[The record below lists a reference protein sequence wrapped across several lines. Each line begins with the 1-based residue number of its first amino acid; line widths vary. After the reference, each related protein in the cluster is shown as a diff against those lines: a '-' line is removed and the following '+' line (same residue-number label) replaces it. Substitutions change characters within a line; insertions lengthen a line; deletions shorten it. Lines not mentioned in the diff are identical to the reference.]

1 MSWFSSS
8 SSASQRKP
16 VPDIPGKSYS
26 SRIPPPRAPMDGSY
40 SVQAVPSE
48 TLALSNKIFVHP
60 STFNQDAPAVLVNG
74 KYVFVTAPDPTPEG
88 DPRKIRQG
96 AFGANAVQRQWAQL
110 SLASP
115 VNLSPVV
122 IEDFLE
128 SVDIEIGTNKKGFEP
143 QQPFSADDL
152 QTSFLHAYTGLIL
165 SPGQVLVMDYHGINL
180 KAVVRN
186 TSIVALMQDTSN
198 STLSQTG
205 HVMDTTTINF
215 SKDPT
220 SLIKI
225 KGSAKRP
232 AANAVISPNFK
243 FEDMGIGGLDDE
255 FGAIFRRAF
264 ASRVFPPGLIEKLGI
279 QHVKGIL
286 LYGPPGTGKTL
297 MARQIGTMLNA
308 REPKI
313 VNGPEILNKFVGQ
326 SEENIRKLFGDAE
339 REYREKGDE
348 SELHI
353 IIFDELDAICK
364 QRGSTGGGTGVGDS
378 VVNQLLSK
386 MDGVDQL
393 NNILIIGMTN
403 RLDMID
409 EALVR
414 PGRLEVHMEI
424 NLPDEKGR
432 LQILNIQ
439 TSKMRD
445 NKVMDRDVSL
455 AELSAV
461 TKNFSG
467 AEIGGLVKS
476 ATSFA
481 FNRHVKVGTMAGVS
495 DDIDKLQVNRAD
507 FMHALDEVHPAFG
520 VSEEEL
526 ATVVQNGII
535 HYSSSIGNILNDGQ
549 LYVEQV
555 RNSTR
560 TPLVSVLLHGPPGSG
575 KTALAATIAMKS
587 NFPFIKLV
595 SPEDMVGFSEA
606 QKIAH
611 MNTVFNDSYKSP
623 LSIVVIDQIE
633 RLFDYVP
640 IGPRFSNNVL
650 QALLVLLGKRPP
662 KGRRLLILATTS
674 NRPILTDMDAIATFD
689 AQIHVPSIAKLRH
702 VDLVLRQV
710 GLFDD
715 EQAHERAME
724 LLHQAQLNE
733 SGKLLIGIK
742 RLLAVAEM
750 AKQIGRVTRKV
761 GRCGRGGEAADKRVV
776 RTPPAGVVPTEMR
789 EGSVRA
795 PLRSKFISQQ
805 LDDGHWVSA
814 YAPSELVRVRGH
826 RPYHNWG
833 DRAPWPTSYTL
844 QAIEMDQMW
853 HSTLKSYREGSN
865 IMRFPVHSAHTH
877 NAQPFRVL
885 DIGCG
890 TGTWCLEMSQ
900 TWKHAEFWGMDLAPI
915 QPNPAYLSQ
924 DDSLPHRV
932 NWLIANFLD
941 KWPFEDMSFDF
952 VNMRFVALG
961 IPEVQ
966 FYHVLDEAFRVLR
979 RDGHLEIYERT
990 YQFAAGQ
997 VPIPLSNPEMAQR
1010 AQRQKKH
1017 SHTDLEQVYE
1027 EVETVNLKAPDSNA
1041 LQVLTAHTINSS
1053 PLSIIASA
1061 IVLYDGK
1068 NIVQSPII
1076 RGSFPARSFTPE
1088 RKMDMRDAR
1097 LEPWMKKPHAEHF
1110 IKTVT
1115 RAIESLSPYERDYR
1129 FRMILQSLSTMVSE
1143 SADWLWDEFTSKV
1156 VGSEN
1161 GKVNTHIHSQPHSP
1175 WSSKDKF
1182 DTQVKEWSMD
1192 LNRRASVDKF
1202 LELIFGW
1209 EDGNEAEFCPGGRK
1223 LVGAKTW
1230 SNERKLECESAEDKL
1245 GSWQMCGFR
1254 IQKS

>member
-8 SSASQRKP
+8 SNRKA
-16 VPDIPGKSYS
+16 VPEMSGKSYS
-26 SRIPPPRAPMDGSY
+26 SRVPPPRAPMEGSY
-40 SVQAVPSE
+40 SVQAVPSD

-60 STFNQDAPAVLVNG
+60 STFNQDAPAVLVNS

-88 DPRKIRQG
+88 DPRKVRPG

-115 VNLSPVV
+115 VTLTSIV

-128 SVDIEIGTNKKGFEP
+128 SVDIEIGTNKKGYEP
-143 QQPFSADDL
+143 ANPFNADEL
-152 QTSFLHAYTGLIL
+152 QTSFINAYAGLVL
-165 SPGQVLVMDYHGINL
+165 SPGQILVMDYHGINL

-186 TSIVALMQDTSN
+186 TNVVALMQDTSDP
-198 STLSQTG
+198 TLSQTG
-205 HVMDTTTINF
+205 HIMDTTTINF
-215 SKDPT
+215 SKEPA
-220 SLIKI
+220 SLIKL

-297 MARQIGTMLNA
+297 MARQIGKMLNA

-326 SEENIRKLFGDAE
+326 SEENIRKLFADAE

-439 TSKMRD
+439 TSKMRE
-445 NKVMDRDVSL
+445 NKVMDKDVSL
-455 AELSAV
+455 GELSAL

-481 FNRHVKVGTMAGVS
+481 FNRHVKVGTMAGIS

-507 FMHALDEVHPAFG
+507 FLQALDEVHPAFG

-535 HYSSSIGNILNDGQ
+535 HYSSNIGNILNDGK

-575 KTALAATIAMKS
+575 KTALAATIAMRS

-595 SPEDMVGFSEA
+595 SPEDMVGFNEA

-611 MNTVFNDSYKSP
+611 MNQVFNDSYKSP

-650 QALLVLLGKRPP
+650 QAILVLLGKRPP

-674 NRPILTDMDAIATFD
+674 NRPILTDMDALSAFD
-689 AQIHVPSIAKLRH
+689 AQIHVPSISKLRH
-702 VDLVLRQV
+702 LDLVLRQV
-710 GLFDD
+710 DLFQ
-715 EQAHERAME
+715 EEGSQERAIE
-724 LLHQAQLNE
+724 LLKQAQLNE

-742 RLLAVAEM
+742 RLLAIVEM
-750 AKQIGRVTRKV
+750 AKQ
-761 GRCGRGGEAADKRVV
+761 D
-776 RTPPAGVVPTEMR
+776 
-789 EGSVRA
+789 
-795 PLRSKFISQQ
+795 
-805 LDDGHWVSA
+805 
-814 YAPSELVRVRGH
+814 
-826 RPYHNWG
+826 
-833 DRAPWPTSYTL
+833 
-844 QAIEMDQMW
+844 
-853 HSTLKSYREGSN
+853 
-865 IMRFPVHSAHTH
+865 
-877 NAQPFRVL
+877 
-885 DIGCG
+885 
-890 TGTWCLEMSQ
+890 
-900 TWKHAEFWGMDLAPI
+900 
-915 QPNPAYLSQ
+915 PNPAE
-924 DDSLPHRV
+924 
-932 NWLIANFLD
+932 
-941 KWPFEDMSFDF
+941 K
-952 VNMRFVALG
+952 
-961 IPEVQ
+961 
-966 FYHVLDEAFRVLR
+966 
-979 RDGHLEIYERT
+979 
-990 YQFAAGQ
+990 FATT
-997 VPIPLSNPEMAQR
+997 L
-1010 AQRQKKH
+1010 
-1017 SHTDLEQVYE
+1017 
-1027 EVETVNLKAPDSNA
+1027 
-1041 LQVLTAHTINSS
+1041 INS
-1053 PLSIIASA
+1053 L
-1061 IVLYDGK
+1061 
-1068 NIVQSPII
+1068 
-1076 RGSFPARSFTPE
+1076 
-1088 RKMDMRDAR
+1088 
-1097 LEPWMKKPHAEHF
+1097 
-1110 IKTVT
+1110 
-1115 RAIESLSPYERDYR
+1115 
-1129 FRMILQSLSTMVSE
+1129 
-1143 SADWLWDEFTSKV
+1143 
-1156 VGSEN
+1156 
-1161 GKVNTHIHSQPHSP
+1161 
-1175 WSSKDKF
+1175 
-1182 DTQVKEWSMD
+1182 
-1192 LNRRASVDKF
+1192 
-1202 LELIFGW
+1202 
-1209 EDGNEAEFCPGGRK
+1209 
-1223 LVGAKTW
+1223 
-1230 SNERKLECESAEDKL
+1230 
-1245 GSWQMCGFR
+1245 
-1254 IQKS
+1254 